1 MNVISFFNLKKLPLC
16 SVNFRVES
24 KSDKVVATPLTRIS
38 VYLVQL
44 LKQEHCDDP
53 ILVFPLSLLIVHVRN
68 LPLSLPSFVMLLDST
83 LCCARSYSRHESSG
97 ASSASASG
105 GKQTSCPLC
114 SRKTW
119 AQQEQDLWRLERW
132 LEHAENQF
140 RAHERI
146 PTNMEQLEDTV
157 QDFRVCSRVCLK
169 LGVQFSNP
177 LGCVFKELSLDLDS
191 HKNIIMSLN
200 IVVNHVAEHAV
211 TADLRAADRLRN
223 RLAAA
228 NNRWEAVC
236 KSAGRIQGRLQ
247 AALMQVLVAI

>member
-1 MNVISFFNLKKLPLC
+1 
-16 SVNFRVES
+16 
-24 KSDKVVATPLTRIS
+24 
-38 VYLVQL
+38 
-44 LKQEHCDDP
+44 
-53 ILVFPLSLLIVHVRN
+53 
-68 LPLSLPSFVMLLDST
+68 
-83 LCCARSYSRHESSG
+83 
-97 ASSASASG
+97 
-105 GKQTSCPLC
+105 
-114 SRKTW
+114 
-119 AQQEQDLWRLERW
+119 
-132 LEHAENQF
+132 
-140 RAHERI
+140 
-146 PTNMEQLEDTV
+146 MEQLEDTV